1 MVILSFKPTIYM
13 VKMLIFLQK
22 QVQKNNFTQDKTK
35 KERSL
40 YVLKYESL
48 KLNISKKIKNSKLY
62 KIVSLLV
69 EKNYLVTKIIID

>member
-1 MVILSFKPTIYM
+1 MVVLSFKPTIYM

-22 QVQKNNFTQDKTK
+22 QFQKNNFTQDKTK